1 MKAFDNKIIFIVG
14 NSRSGTTMMSESL
27 GRHDEIHSFKEI
39 HFFEGFFSTKNFEK
53 KMNKIEAKKFLNEMI
68 TIQVQGFYNR
78 KNANKFSDIS
88 ELILSN
94 LDKNEM
100 TPILLYINF
109 LLFWANK
116 NGKSIPCEQTPK
128 NALYLNHFLKY
139 LPNAIFINMIRDPR
153 AIALSQKFKF
163 QRLKFGNHS
172 FFESIREWTNYHP
185 IITSI
190 IWNSY
195 INSTEKYKLI
205 NLLNIKYEDIVSN
218 PKKNMINISKFCG
231 FNYHDNILMN
241 SNTGSSIQS
250 DNKSVKGFDDSK
262 IHNWK
267 KILSKEE
274 IHIVQSITKKN
285 MKLFKYDIYQS
296 KPNLVIIFTHLL
308 TLPLK
313 LLLSIIFNFKNS
325 DYIQALI
332 KRLKL

>member
-128 NALYLNHFLKY
+128 NALYLNHFSKY